1 MTIRQMQNKERLTI
15 ALEGRLDSIAA
26 KQLEETVALEG
37 VTELELDLTLLSYIS
52 SAGLR
57 VVLNAQKQMNA
68 KNGTMAVR
76 NVNGLNMEIFESV
89 GFTDFLTIVNE

>member
-1 MTIRQMQNKERLTI
+1 MQNKERLTI